1 MKSGDIT
8 VFSQCND
15 LYASD
20 EKVGDDDIG
29 LAGSLGLPADVT
41 GEVELH
47 QHDSDTENEKEESR
61 KQKN

>member
-1 MKSGDIT
+1 MKSGEIT